1 MQDLAN
7 RLRALGALF
16 VPLGSLG
23 AEAAY
28 TEAGLEPPAPRIR
41 RRLELDVFTPGGA
54 VSLLPVESLYRMWAD
69 PQARGR
75 RNACAFGAARHMYL
89 GDSAHH
95 VKAILRRLGL
105 EVPEGFEAMPDHI
118 SLLCELAA
126 IFAESGN
133 VGALGGFLREHFDW
147 TATYASELASR
158 RAELEACR
166 DESMRASE
174 CVEAID
180 HVLALLAEVDDV
192 VAQLTGR
199 LERRKSA

>member
-16 VPLGSLG
+16 VPLDGLG

-28 TEAGLEPPAPRIR
+28 AEAGLEPPAPRVR

-75 RNACAFGAARHMYL
+75 RQACAFGAARHMYL

-95 VKAILRRLGL
+95 VKAVLRGLGL
-105 EVPEGFEAMPDHI
+105 EVPAGFEAMPDHI

-133 VGALGGFLREHFDW
+133 ISALDSLLREHFDW
-147 TATYASELASR
+147 TVTYAAELSSR

-166 DESMRASE
+166 DESLRASE
-174 CVEAID
+174 CIEAID
-180 HVLALLAEVDDV
+180 HVLALLSEVDDV
-192 VAQLTGR
+192 VAQLAER